1 MTETKSQK
9 GKTLKRT
16 NYRLRNR
23 LIFYSLGIAIP
34 VIQFCVFYIY
44 VNFNSFL
51 LAFQKYIPNKKGLGY
66 TIEFAGFENFKSA
79 FQILKENAFAIKNSL
94 IFFVLSTLFELS
106 LAIVFSFYISK
117 KYYASGFFRVILFLP
132 QIVSH
137 VVFALL
143 FNYLVSDVY
152 PYVVE
157 LVTGHSAEGLFN
169 NQAARFPTVLFFN
182 LWMGFGVNVMLFS
195 GAMSNINPS
204 IIESAQIDGA
214 SLVQEFF
221 HITIPMIFPTF
232 ITFIVV
238 GLAGI
243 FTDQMNLY
251 SLFANDAGDLSTLGY
266 FMYSATTNADV
277 VVSAGYYSYSQLS
290 ALGLIL
296 TAIVFPVTWTVRKLL
311 ETYGPNPN

>member
-1 MTETKSQK
+1 MAITKTK
-9 GKTLKRT
+9 KENPLKRP

-23 LIFYSLGIAIP
+23 LIFYSLGVAIP
-34 VIQFCVFYIY
+34 VVQFCIFYIY
-44 VNFNSFL
+44 VNFNSFM
-51 LAFQKYIPNKKGLGY
+51 LAFQKYTENVGSLGY
-66 TIEFAGFENFKSA
+66 SIEFAGFENFKTA

-94 IFFVLSTLFELS
+94 IFFVLSTFVGLS
-106 LAIVFSFYISK
+106 LAMVFSFYISK

-143 FNYLVSDVY
+143 FTYLVSDVY
-152 PYVVE
+152 PYLVE
-157 LVTGHSAEGLFN
+157 LLTGHSAEGLFN

-204 IIESAQIDGA
+204 IIESAEIDGA
-214 SLVQEFF
+214 NLVQEFF

-232 ITFIVV
+232 ITFMVV
-238 GLAGI
+238 GLSGI
-243 FTDQMNLY
+243 FSDQMNLY
-251 SLFANDAGDLSTLGY
+251 SLFADQAGDLSTLGY
-266 FMYSATTNADV
+266 FMYCATKSADI
-277 VVSAGYYSYSQLS
+277 VVSPGYYSYSVLA

-296 TAIVFPVTWTVRKLL
+296 TAIVFPVTWTVRRLL
-311 ETYGPNPN
+311 EKYGPNPN